1 MQDKDQIEACY
12 REMYRGMV
20 ERDRTAREN
29 VFADD
34 FVLVHMTGTR
44 QSGEEY
50 MEAVMSEKIRYP
62 SAKHE
67 KIEVAVNG
75 SKATVVGQTIVEA
88 VTAGGSNTWPLQM
101 DIDLTKI
108 NGQWKMREVRTST
121 YK

>member
-1 MQDKDQIEACY
+1 MQDKEQIEACY

-20 ERDRTAREN
+20 EQDRAALES

-44 QSGEEY
+44 QPGADYIET
-50 MEAVMSEKIRYP
+50 VMSGKIRYP
-62 SAKHE
+62 WAKHE
-67 KIEVAVNG
+67 IIEVTVSG
-75 SKATVVGQTIVEA
+75 DTATIVGQSMVEA

-101 DIDLTKI
+101 DIDLMKI
-108 NGQWKMREVRTST
+108 NGQWKMREIRTST